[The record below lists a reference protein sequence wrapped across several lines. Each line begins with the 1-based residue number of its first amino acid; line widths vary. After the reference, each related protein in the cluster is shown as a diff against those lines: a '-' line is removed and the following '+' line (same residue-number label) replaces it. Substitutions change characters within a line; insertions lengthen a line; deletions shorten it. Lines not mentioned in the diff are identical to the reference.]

1 MIKFTADYSLKMQ
14 DGTGRT
20 TELFINGACIDEV
33 IATGVPEYEAIEGV
47 QNNAFWNA
55 VDRGEIGE
63 DAWIVG

>member
-1 MIKFTADYSLKMQ
+1 MTHDYSLKLQ

-20 TELFINGACIDEV
+20 FELSINGACIDEV

-55 VDRGEIGE
+55 VAEGLIGE
-63 DAWIVG
+63 DAWITG